1 MPPRRRASTPTPSS
15 DLDPALLAAM
25 ESTSPFRPAQ
35 ASKRSHGTMAA
46 ATTTKMTSLGLPTL
60 GPLGSDLPSTRTSAT
75 LSNATLTPSASALIK
90 PPLCLRS
97 RATALPCVM
106 RYSLRNFSASRTSS
120 PKAVPAEVEWKS
132 TPFFEVLVCSLCPA
146 RIDRLLEANT
156 SAAALAIFLSSKTNV
171 YKGEGPTRCSWSV
184 LPSRLRHP
192 TDNYQKIIAIKG
204 WGVTETILK
213 NKHSRKRIKARAQ
226 YQLTQARSKIK
237 KAIVTSLKHGAV
249 LNILDLTSLIA
260 SKGDDVIVN
269 EVSLRPHSAHASS
282 APSTRSTRTTTF
294 GDFLDVRI
302 ETISKA
308 AGGDSAKIVH
318 AFHFALTT
326 DQKKYDTEDVYEIDK
341 SGGSAFQDDIDGI
354 IVGQTMAAAAAAA
367 SSAANTAGSSMANP
381 DPFLVNA

>member
-1 MPPRRRASTPTPSS
+1 MPPRRRASTPTLSS

-35 ASKRSHGTMAA
+35 ASKRSHGTMAGSDDDENGRSGA
-46 ATTTKMTSLGLPTL
+46 ADT
-60 GPLGSDLPSTRTSAT
+60 GPAGLGSSLNQNERDAIERHVDAKRLRTDQAASVFALTSHRTPVRDALLSAQ
-75 LSNATLTPSASALIK
+75 LFGIENKLTQ
-90 PPLCLRS
+90 
-97 RATALPCVM
+97 
-106 RYSLRNFSASRTSS
+106 
-120 PKAVPAEVEWKS
+120 AVPAEVEWKS
-132 TPFFEVLVCSLCPA
+132 APFFK
-146 RIDRLLEANT
+146 ANT

-171 YKGEGPTRCSWSV
+171 YKGEGPTKM
-184 LPSRLRHP
+184 LM
-192 TDNYQKIIAIKG
+192 KIIAIKG
-204 WGVTETILK
+204 CGVTETTLK

-249 LNILDLTSLIA
+249 LDILDLTSLIA

-269 EVSLRPHSAHASS
+269 EVLCARIALMRAVYEEHPHDD
-282 APSTRSTRTTTF
+282 F
-294 GDFLDVRI
+294 WDFLDVRI

-308 AGGDSAKIVH
+308 AGGDSAKIVR

-367 SSAANTAGSSMANP
+367 SSATNAVGSSMANP